1 VEELN
6 LEGATSKADV
16 FVMKQLANSTGGNFY
31 FLNESEKMTQ
41 EVLAREDI
49 KPLEHSSVEMK
60 ELIHNKWLFFL
71 IVVLLS
77 TEWVVRKRY
86 GLN

>member
-1 VEELN
+1 MN

-16 FVMKQLANSTGGNFY
+16 FVMKQLASSTGGNFY
-31 FLNESEKMTQ
+31 FLNESEKLIKD
-41 EVLAREDI
+41 VLGREDI
-49 KPLEHSSVEMK
+49 KPVEHSSVEMK

-77 TEWVVRKRY
+77 AEWVVRKRY
-86 GLN
+86 GLS